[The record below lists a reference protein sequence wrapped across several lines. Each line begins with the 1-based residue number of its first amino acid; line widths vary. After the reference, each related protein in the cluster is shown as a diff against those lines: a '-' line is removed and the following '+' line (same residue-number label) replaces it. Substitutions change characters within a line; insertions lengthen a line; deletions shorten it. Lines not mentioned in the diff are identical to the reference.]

1 MAAYPNSPPLPQTI
15 KLPAATGACRVSI
28 AAALELRRTCRTISA
43 KPLSRQALAD
53 LLWAACG
60 VNRAE
65 GPFGRPGRTAAS
77 ASNSQE
83 IDVYVA
89 LRDGVYRYD
98 APAHELVQ
106 VAGGDLRGYAMTPG
120 QRSINPDM
128 PVHLIYV
135 ADVHRLTHST
145 GFREPGLQDPETQ
158 KSYYCVDVGMI
169 AANVY
174 LYCAAEGL
182 AAWFHNCDRDALALR
197 LGLRQEQRVLFAQ
210 SVGQPE
216 EI

>member
-1 MAAYPNSPPLPQTI
+1 MAAYPNSPPVQQTI
-15 KLPAATGACRVSI
+15 KLPAPSGACTVSI
-28 AAALELRRTCRTISA
+28 TAALEQRRTCRTICA
-43 KPLSRQALAD
+43 KPLSRQLLAD

-60 VNRAE
+60 VNRPE

-83 IDVYVA
+83 IDLHVVM
-89 LRDGVYRYD
+89 RDGAYRYD

-106 VAGGDLRGYAMTPG
+106 VATGDLRGYALTPG
-120 QRSINPDM
+120 QRSANPDM

-135 ADVHRLTHST
+135 ADIHRLTHST
-145 GFREPGLQDPETQ
+145 GFLEPGLQDPETQ
-158 KSYYCVDVGMI
+158 KSYYYVDAGMV

-210 SVGQPE
+210 SVGHRE

>member
-1 MAAYPNSPPLPQTI
+1 MAANPNPPPLPQTI
-15 KLPAATGACRVSI
+15 KLPAPTGACNVSI
-28 AAALELRRTCRTISA
+28 TAALEWRQTCRTICA
-43 KPLSRQALAD
+43 KPLPRQLLAD

-60 VNRAE
+60 VNRPA

-77 ASNSQE
+77 ASNSHE
-83 IDVYVA
+83 VDVYVA
-89 LRDGVYRYD
+89 MRDGVYRYD
-98 APAHELVQ
+98 ALTQELVQ
-106 VAGGDLRGYAMTPG
+106 VTSCDLRGYAMTPG
-120 QRSINPDM
+120 QYSANPDM

-135 ADVHRLTHST
+135 ADIHRLTHST

-158 KSYYCVDVGMI
+158 KSYCYVGVGMI

-197 LGLRQEQRVLFAQ
+197 LGLQQEQRVLFAQ
-210 SVGQPE
+210 SVGYRE
-216 EI
+216 NI